1 MSLPLL
7 TIVVLIYLCVVGYL
21 TARAY
26 KNTTNASDYLVA
38 GREIHPFVMAMSY
51 GATFISTSAIIG
63 FGGAAAVF
71 GMSLLWLTFLTIFVG
86 VFIAF
91 VFFGRRTRIMGQNMN
106 AHTFPE
112 FLGLRFQSRGIQG
125 AAGLLIFLA
134 MPLYASVVLMGGAKF
149 VAQILSIDYNV
160 ALFFLTI
167 IIAVYVIIGGLK
179 GVMYTDAFQGTIMF
193 CGMLIL
199 LFMTY
204 HKLGGVISAHEQLT
218 AMKDIAIKIFGAK
231 GHTGWTSF
239 PAFGSQ
245 YWIVVVTTIIL
256 GVGVGVLAQPQL
268 IVRFMTVRSNR
279 ELNRAVLIGGV
290 FIMVAVGVAF
300 IIGALS
306 NVFFYSYDDLTKG
319 KIALLAANKNV
330 AQIIPMYISHAM
342 PQWFTAIFMITLLS
356 AAMSTLSSQFH
367 AMGTSLGRDIYE
379 KAMGFKGN
387 TLVITKIG
395 ILFAIVVSYFLA
407 WGLPYFFDG
416 GTAIIARG
424 TAIFFGICAAAF
436 LPMYFGAIYF
446 KEMSKAGAYASF
458 ITGTSISLFW
468 LFFIHIKESKPL
480 LLCKS
485 LFGVDSL
492 ATGTVWAIIDP
503 LVIALPAS
511 AIATLAFGMIGK
523 KIGADHITHCF
534 QNIRM
539 ESDPLK

>member
-7 TIVVLIYLCVVGYL
+7 TSVVLVYLCVVGYL
-21 TARAY
+21 TAKAY
-26 KNTTNASDYLVA
+26 KTTSDASDYMVA
-38 GREIHPFVMAMSY
+38 GRKIHPFVMAMSY

-112 FLGLRFQSRGIQG
+112 FLGIRFQSRALQG
-125 AAGLLIFLA
+125 AAGTLIFLA

-149 VAQILSIDYNV
+149 VAQILAVDYNV

-167 IIAVYVIIGGLK
+167 IIAIYVIMGGLK
-179 GVMYTDAFQGTIMF
+179 RVMYTDAFQGTIMF
-193 CGMLIL
+193 GGMLIL
-199 LFMTY
+199 LVFTY
-204 HKLGGVISAHEQLT
+204 QKLGGVISAHEQLT
-218 AMKDIAIKIFGAK
+218 AMKEIAVKIFGAK

-239 PAFGSQ
+239 PSFGSE

-306 NVFFYSYDDLTKG
+306 NVFFYSYDEVTKG
-319 KIALLAANKNV
+319 KIALLAADKNV
-330 AQIIPMYISHAM
+330 ANIIPMYISHAM

-379 KAMGFKGN
+379 KALGLKGN
-387 TLVITKIG
+387 SVLITKVG

-407 WGLPYFFDG
+407 WGLPYFFEG

-436 LPMYFGAIYF
+436 LPIYFGAIYF
-446 KEMSKAGAYASF
+446 KKMSTTGAYAGF
-458 ITGTSISLFW
+458 ITGTCVSLFW

-480 LLCKS
+480 MVCRA

-492 ATGTVWAIIDP
+492 AEGSAWAIIDP

-511 AIATLAFGMIGK
+511 ALATLAFGFVGK
-523 KIGADHITHCF
+523 KVTDAHIGSCF
-534 QNIRM
+534 KNIGTR
-539 ESDPLK
+539 

>member
-1 MSLPLL
+1 MSIPLL
-7 TIVVLIYLCVVGYL
+7 TTVVLFYLFMVGYL
-21 TARAY
+21 TTKAY
-26 KNTTNASDYLVA
+26 RNTADASDYLVA
-38 GREIHPFVMAMSY
+38 GRKTHPFVMAMSY

-91 VFFGRRTRIMGQNMN
+91 IFFGRRTRIMGRNLN

-112 FLGLRFQSRGIQG
+112 FLGLRFQSTALQG
-125 AAGLLIFLA
+125 ASGSLIFLA
-134 MPLYASVVLMGGAKF
+134 MPLYAAVVLMGGAKF
-149 VAQILSIDYNV
+149 VAQILAVDYNV

-167 IIAVYVIIGGLK
+167 IIAVYVVMGGLK

-193 CGMLIL
+193 VGMLIL

-204 HKLGGVISAHEQLT
+204 WKLGGLVSAHEQLT
-218 AMKDIAIKIFGAK
+218 AMKDIAVDMFGAN

-239 PAFGSQ
+239 PTTGSP
-245 YWIVVVTTIIL
+245 YWMVVVSTIIL
-256 GVGVGVLAQPQL
+256 GVGIGVLAQPQL

-306 NVFFYSYDDLTKG
+306 NVFFYSYNTPTQG

-330 AQIIPMYISHAM
+330 AEIIPMYISHAM

-367 AMGTSLGRDIYE
+367 TMGTSLGRDIYE
-379 KAMGFKGN
+379 KALGFKGN
-387 TLVITKIG
+387 SVLITRIG
-395 ILFAIVVSYFLA
+395 ILFAITISYFLA
-407 WGLPYFFDG
+407 WGLPFFFEG
-416 GTAIIARG
+416 GTAIIAHG

-436 LPMYFGAIYF
+436 LPMYFGAIYSTR
-446 KEMSKAGAYASF
+446 MSRTGAYAGF
-458 ITGTSISLFW
+458 ITGTLVSLFW
-468 LFFIHIKESKPL
+468 LLFVHIKESKPL
-480 LLCKS
+480 LLCRK

-492 ATGTVWAIIDP
+492 GEGTIWAVVDP
-503 LVIALPAS
+503 LVVALPAS
-511 AIATLAFGMIGK
+511 AVATLIFSFVGA
-523 KIGADHITHCF
+523 KIAEEHVAHCF
-534 QNIRM
+534 RNIR
-539 ESDPLK
+539 

>member
-7 TIVVLIYLCVVGYL
+7 TTVVLIYLFIVGFL
-21 TARAY
+21 TVKAY
-26 KNTTNASDYLVA
+26 RDTEDAADYLVA
-38 GREIHPFVMAMSY
+38 GRKIHPFVMAMSY

-71 GMSLLWLTFLTIFVG
+71 GMSLLWLTFLAIFVG
-86 VFIAF
+86 IFIAF
-91 VFFGRRTRIMGQNMN
+91 VFFGRRTRIMGLNMN

-112 FLGLRFQSRGIQG
+112 FLGLRFQSTKLQG
-125 AAGLLIFLA
+125 AAGGLIFLA

-149 VAQILSIDYNV
+149 VAQILAIDYNV
-160 ALFFLTI
+160 ALFFMTI
-167 IIAVYVIIGGLK
+167 IIALYVIMGGLK

-193 CGMLIL
+193 VGMLIL
-199 LFMTY
+199 LCITY
-204 HKLGGVISAHEQLT
+204 HKLGGVVSAHEQLT
-218 AMKDIAIKIFGAK
+218 GMKDIAIMMFGAK

-239 PAFGSQ
+239 PTFGSP
-245 YWIVVVTTIIL
+245 YWLVVVTTIIL

-268 IVRFMTVRSNR
+268 IVRFMTVKSNR

-306 NVFFYSYDDLTKG
+306 NVFFYYHDSATTGMISLV
-319 KIALLAANKNV
+319 AAKKNV
-330 AQIIPMYISHAM
+330 AEIIPMYINHAM

-379 KAMGFKGN
+379 KAMGLSGN
-387 TLVITKIG
+387 SIIITKIG
-395 ILFAIVVSYFLA
+395 IMFAILVSYFLA
-407 WGLPYFFDG
+407 WGLPYFFEG

-436 LPMYFGAIYF
+436 LPMYFGALYMPN
-446 KEMSKAGAYASF
+446 MSRAGAYASF
-458 ITGTSISLFW
+458 ITGTSVSLFW
-468 LFFIHIKESKPL
+468 LFFVHIKESKPL

-492 ATGTVWAIIDP
+492 AAGTNWALVDP
-503 LVIALPAS
+503 IVIALPAS
-511 AIATLAFGMIGK
+511 IIATLIFSRVKRTIER
-523 KIGADHITHCF
+523 DHVQMCF
-534 QNIRM
+534 RNI
-539 ESDPLK
+539 L

>member
-7 TIVVLIYLCVVGYL
+7 TSVVLVYLFVVGYL
-21 TARAY
+21 TAKAY
-26 KNTTNASDYLVA
+26 KDTADAADYMVA
-38 GREIHPFVMAMSY
+38 GRKIHPFVMAMSY

-112 FLGLRFQSRGIQG
+112 FLGLRFQSRKLQG
-125 AAGLLIFLA
+125 ASGALIFIA

-149 VAQILSIDYNV
+149 VAQILSVDYNV

-167 IIAVYVIIGGLK
+167 IIAIYVIMGGLK

-204 HKLGGVISAHEQLT
+204 EKLGGVISAHEQLT
-218 AMKDIAIKIFGAK
+218 AMKNIAVELFGAK

-239 PAFGSQ
+239 PALGSPF
-245 YWIVVVTTIIL
+245 WMVVVTTIIL
-256 GVGVGVLAQPQL
+256 GVGIGVLAQPQL

-279 ELNRAVLIGGV
+279 ELNRAVLIGAV

-306 NVFFYSYDDLTKG
+306 NVFFYSYDPATKG
-319 KIALLAANKNV
+319 KISLIAANKNV
-330 AQIIPMYISHAM
+330 AEIIPLYISHAM

-379 KAMGFKGN
+379 NALGFRGN
-387 TLVITKIG
+387 SLLITKVG
-395 ILFAIVVSYFLA
+395 ILFAIIVSYFLA
-407 WGLPYFFDG
+407 WGLPYFFEG

-436 LPMYFGAIYF
+436 LPMYFGALYF
-446 KEMSKAGAYASF
+446 ANMTRAGAYASF
-458 ITGTSISLFW
+458 ITGTAVSLFW
-468 LFFIHIKESKPL
+468 LFFVHIKESKPL
-480 LLCKS
+480 LLCKAI
-485 LFGVDSL
+485 FGVDSL
-492 ATGTVWAIIDP
+492 AAGTIWAIVDP

-511 AIATLAFGMIGK
+511 AAATLVFSMLGK
-523 KIGADHITHCF
+523 KIDKTHLASCF
-534 QNIRM
+534 RNI
-539 ESDPLK
+539 S